1 VKIRL
6 RQKETDMTLAMDP
19 AGSEIRA
26 LKQITNWR
34 GKRVLEVGCGDGR
47 LTLRLAGFGPDKII
61 AFDPD
66 PKLIR
71 TARKNLPKKYDERIE
86 YRVGNAEH
94 VKQKADQFDVVVFSW
109 VL

>member
-1 VKIRL
+1 MAL
-6 RQKETDMTLAMDP
+6 MMDP
-19 AGSEIRA
+19 AGDEIRA
-26 LKQITNWR
+26 LRQMARWR
-34 GKRVLEVGCGDGR
+34 AKRVLEVGCGNGR
-47 LTLRLAGFGPDKII
+47 LTLRLAELGAESIR

-71 TARKNLPKKYDERIE
+71 SAKKTLPEQFKDRVM

-94 VKQKADQFDVVVFSW
+94 VKQKASQFDIVVFSW

>member
-1 VKIRL
+1 MALV
-6 RQKETDMTLAMDP
+6 MDP
-19 AGSEIRA
+19 AGAEIEA
-26 LKQITNWR
+26 LKRITNWR
-34 GKRVLEVGCGDGR
+34 GKRVLEVGCGNGR
-47 LTLRLAGFGPDKII
+47 LTLRLAKFNPAKII

-71 TARKNLPKKYDERIE
+71 TARKNLPEKYKEKIE

-94 VKQKADQFDVVVFSW
+94 VKQEANQFDSVVFSW

>member
-1 VKIRL
+1 
-6 RQKETDMTLAMDP
+6 MTLVMDP
-19 AGSEIRA
+19 AGDEIRA
-26 LKQITNWR
+26 LKKAVTWR
-34 GKRVLEVGCGDGR
+34 GKTVLEAGCGDGR
-47 LTLRLAGFGPDKII
+47 LTLRLAGLGAERVI

-71 TARKNLPKKYDERIE
+71 AARKNLPEKYKDRIR

-94 VKQKADQFDVVVFSW
+94 VKQRPNQFDIVVFSW

>member
-1 VKIRL
+1 MALV
-6 RQKETDMTLAMDP
+6 MDP
-19 AGSEIRA
+19 AGEEIRA
-26 LKQITNWR
+26 LKKLANWR

-47 LTLRLAGFGPDKII
+47 LTLRLAGLGVEKII

-66 PKLIR
+66 SKLIR
-71 TARKNLPKKYDERIE
+71 SARRNLPNQYKDRIV

-94 VKQKADQFDVVVFSW
+94 VKQKANQFDFVIFSW

>member
-1 VKIRL
+1 
-6 RQKETDMTLAMDP
+6 MTLVMDP
-19 AGSEIRA
+19 AGAEIQA
-26 LKQITNWR
+26 LKRITDWR
-34 GKRVLEVGCGDGR
+34 GKRILEAGCGNGR
-47 LTLRLAGFGPDKII
+47 LTLRLIKFGPNKII

-71 TARKNLPKKYDERIE
+71 TARKNLPEKYKEKIE

-94 VKQKADQFDVVVFSW
+94 VKQKANQFDVVVFSW

>member
-1 VKIRL
+1 MPLVL
-6 RQKETDMTLAMDP
+6 DP
-19 AGSEIRA
+19 AGAEIQA
-26 LKQITNWR
+26 LQTVTHWR

-47 LTLRLAGFGPDKII
+47 LTLRLAKFNPAKII

-66 PKLIR
+66 PKSIR
-71 TARKNLPKKYDERIE
+71 GARKNLPEKYKDRIE

-94 VKQKADQFDVVVFSW
+94 VKQKSDLFDIVVFSW

>member
-1 VKIRL
+1 
-6 RQKETDMTLAMDP
+6 MTLVMDP
-19 AGSEIRA
+19 AGAEIKA

-34 GKRVLEVGCGDGR
+34 GKRVLEVGCGDRR
-47 LTLRLAGFGPDKII
+47 LTLRLAKFNTAKII

-66 PKLIR
+66 SKLIR
-71 TARKNLPKKYDERIE
+71 TARKSLPEKYKEKIQ

-94 VKQKADQFDVVVFSW
+94 VKQKANQFDVVVFSW

>member
-1 VKIRL
+1 MALVI
-6 RQKETDMTLAMDP
+6 DP
-19 AGSEIRA
+19 AEDEVRELRG
-26 LKQITNWR
+26 ITDWR
-34 GKRVLEVGCGDGR
+34 GKRVLEVGCGGGR
-47 LTLRLAGFGPDKII
+47 LTQRLAGFGPEKIT

-71 TARKNLPKKYDERIE
+71 TARKDLPQKFNEQIE

-94 VKQKADQFDVVVFSW
+94 VKHKADQFDVVVFSW